1 MSKSSK
7 KVYVEKN
14 QKFYCEL
21 CDYSTSRSS
30 NWKKH
35 ISTNKHLKKSLKQKT
50 RICEDC
56 GQIFYSRTTLWRH
69 KKKCQNI
76 NNGEEEKLLLNHTFQ
91 KVAKNSVNFGQKID
105 KMGRKN
111 FSDFEKNAKKREKTG
126 NFENFQNDTDT
137 QICELKNLMKNLI
150 ESQSKLQ
157 ENMKEYIENPRT
169 INNNNCNN
177 SMTINMFLQNDCKN
191 AMSLE
196 DFMQN
201 LKISWDDFAYTKD
214 NGYVNGISN
223 IFVKQ
228 LKDLKPTERPIHCS
242 DTDKMHFYFK
252 EQNKWEK
259 DTQNKKMDEIN
270 EDFPSTDVAIVIGSN
285 DIVNPAA
292 QDDPNSPIAGMP
304 VLECWKSK
312 QVFVS
317 KRGQGTG
324 YSGIENPLFFK
335 ENTRMFYGDAKE
347 SLNKLLTLIS

>member
-259 DTQNKKMDEIN
+259 DTQNKKMDESIKTITKKQLIQIKEWEQAHPTYVDDSDLLDEWHSIIMNLMGGKNEEEIEIN
-270 EDFPSTDVAIVIGSN
+270 KKEIKKKIG
-285 DIVNPAA
+285 DIVNIEHLNK
-292 QDDPNSPIAGMP
+292 D
-304 VLECWKSK
+304 KSK
-312 QVFVS
+312 EIV
-317 KRGQGTG
+317 
-324 YSGIENPLFFK
+324 
-335 ENTRMFYGDAKE
+335 
-347 SLNKLLTLIS
+347 